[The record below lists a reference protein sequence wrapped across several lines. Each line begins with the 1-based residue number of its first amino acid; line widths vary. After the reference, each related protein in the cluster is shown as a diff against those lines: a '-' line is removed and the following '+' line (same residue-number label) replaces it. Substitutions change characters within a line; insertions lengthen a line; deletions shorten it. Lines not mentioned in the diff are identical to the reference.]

1 MSPNPIAF
9 TIFGL
14 DVHWYGIII
23 AFALICALVLAYFIA
38 PMRGFKKD
46 DPFELI
52 LWLFPPAI
60 IGARLYFLIF
70 NGGPW
75 GWDAFKIWDG
85 GIAVYGAIIGGAIG
99 AALYCIFRKR
109 NFFSVADI
117 AAPCVILGQG
127 IGRIGCYFSGC
138 CYGVTVTEP
147 AMQFFPVSVFVH
159 GEWHLATMFY
169 ECFADLIIC
178 AILVIILK
186 KVKIRGIVLSGYLI
200 LYGIARAV
208 IEGFR
213 GESLMVGSLRVSQVL
228 SIILIAVGVA
238 LAIFLIIKE
247 IRDNK
252 KPKEVLI
259 GGKV

>member
-1 MSPNPIAF
+1 MDPIAF

-14 DVHWYGIII
+14 DVYWYGIII
-23 AFALICALVLAYFIA
+23 ACGLILALVLAYFIA
-38 PMRGFKKD
+38 PMRDFKRE
-46 DPFELI
+46 DPLEMI

-85 GIAVYGAIIGGAIG
+85 GIAVYGAIIGGAVG
-99 AALYCIFRKR
+99 AVLYCIFRKK
-109 NFFSVADI
+109 NFFKVADI
-117 AAPCVILGQG
+117 AVPCVILGQG

-138 CYGVTVTEP
+138 CYGEVVADP
-147 AMQFFPVSVFVH
+147 NLHFFPLSIFIH
-159 GEWHLATMFY
+159 GDWHYATMFW

-178 AILVIILK
+178 AVLVIILK
-186 KVKIRGIVLSGYLI
+186 KVKINGIVLSGYLI

-213 GESLMVGSLRVSQVL
+213 GESLMWGSLRVSQGL
-228 SIILIAVGVA
+228 SIILIAVGVC
-238 LAIFLIIKE
+238 LATFLIIKT
-247 IRDNK
+247 IRDK
-252 KPKEVLI
+252 RKPKEVLI
-259 GGKV
+259 SGKV